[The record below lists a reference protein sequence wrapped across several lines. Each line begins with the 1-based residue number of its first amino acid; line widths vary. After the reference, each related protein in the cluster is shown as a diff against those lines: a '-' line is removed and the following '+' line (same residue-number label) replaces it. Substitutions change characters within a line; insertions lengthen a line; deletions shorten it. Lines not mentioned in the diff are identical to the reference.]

1 MTRLPLCVLVS
12 NIVMQFFGILLYCG
26 DCLLCSSPVPGD
38 SGRIRILHGY
48 LQKYV
53 YIYICIYI
61 YIFTCM
67 SLSIYLFLV
76 RLFVSLSIGLYLTMY
91 LCTYIHM

>member
-53 YIYICIYI
+53 YIHMYIYI
-61 YIFTCM
+61 YLHAC
-67 SLSIYLFLV
+67 LYLFIY
-76 RLFVSLSIGLYLTMY
+76 F
-91 LCTYIHM
+91 